1 MSKRIS
7 LFAISLLL
15 PALAACTPSFQTR
28 NESRNI
34 NENIY
39 RDGNISKSLAGGEVD
54 SDSGAIIK
62 QERDEYGNL
71 RNCGIGTSAKK
82 LGLPDC
88 NSIVDRRNAKEDRNQ
103 AAARDQ
109 QEKNK
114 AYSESLFKNKLS
126 GSKLFTLPNGS
137 KVRIKTRVIFNDQEN
152 SLKINAIVERVNS
165 TAKAFEQIFIKP
177 GGKIVMAFLDADDFE
192 LLDPMTIPLNIQ
204 QGQRANVSYRKKM
217 GMTTD
222 DLEGISITTRRPIR
236 SLREYN
242 EIKRIEVAFKP

>member
-1 MSKRIS
+1 MRPKPMSKRVS

-15 PALAACTPSFQTR
+15 PALAACNQSGEYIST
-28 NESRNI
+28 
-34 NENIY
+34 
-39 RDGNISKSLAGGEVD
+39 DGNRSKTVGTGEKD
-54 SDSGAIIK
+54 SSGAIIK
-62 QERDEYGNL
+62 QEMDEYGNL
-71 RNCGIGTSAKK
+71 RDCGIGSSAKK
-82 LGLPDC
+82 LGLPRCDE
-88 NSIVDRRNAKEDRNQ
+88 IVDRRQAQTDKNI
-103 AAARDQ
+103 AAAKDQ
-109 QEKNK
+109 EEKNK

-177 GGKIVMAFLDADDFE
+177 GGKIVMAFLDSDDFE
-192 LLDPMTIPLNIQ
+192 LLDPMTIPLNIR

-217 GMTTD
+217 GTTTD
-222 DLEGISITTRRPIR
+222 DLEGISITARRPIR

>member
-7 LFAISLLL
+7 LLAISLLL
-15 PALAACTPSFQTR
+15 PALAACNQSGEYIST
-28 NESRNI
+28 
-34 NENIY
+34 
-39 RDGNISKSLAGGEVD
+39 DGNRSKTVGTGEKD
-54 SDSGAIIK
+54 SSGAIIK
-62 QERDEYGNL
+62 QEMDEYGNL
-71 RNCGIGTSAKK
+71 RDCGIGSSAKK
-82 LGLPDC
+82 LGLPRCDE
-88 NSIVDRRNAKEDRNQ
+88 IVDRRQ
-103 AAARDQ
+103 AQADKQ

-126 GSKLFTLPNGS
+126 GSKLFTLPDGS
-137 KVRIKTRVIFNDQEN
+137 KIRIKTRVIFNDQEN

-222 DLEGISITTRRPIR
+222 DLEGISITARRPIR

-242 EIKRIEVAFKP
+242 EIQRIEVAFKP